1 MKIVSMSG
9 SLRENVGKKD
19 AKALRR
25 EDKVPCVMYGK
36 DEQKMFS
43 VPQTAFHPVIFTP
56 DACFIEIELNGT
68 KHLTMLKDIQYHP
81 VTEIVYHA
89 DFYELSDDKPVVMSI
104 PVYTTGSS
112 KGVMKGGK
120 LVTKIKRLK
129 VKALPKDMPNRIVL
143 DVTDLDVLQGIKVQ
157 EVPTNNFELLDVK
170 SSVVVTVKSTRSSAT
185 STEETSEEAAA
196 PAAE

>member
-36 DEQKMFS
+36 GEQKMFS
-43 VPQTAFHPVIFTP
+43 VPQTAFSPVIFTP
-56 DACFIEIELNGT
+56 DACFIEIDLDGT
-68 KHLTMLKDIQYHP
+68 KHMTMLKDIQYHP

-89 DFYELSDDKPVVMSI
+89 DFYELSDDKPIVMSI

-120 LVTKIKRLK
+120 LVTKIKRMK
-129 VKALPKDMPNRIVL
+129 VKALPKDMPNKIIL
-143 DVTDLDVLQGIKVQ
+143 DVTDLDVLQTIKVLD
-157 EVPTNNFELLDVK
+157 VPTNNYEFLDAK
-170 SSVVVTVKSTRSSAT
+170 TSVVVLVKSTRSSAT
-185 STEETSEEAAA
+185 ASEESGEA

>member
-1 MKIVSMSG
+1 MRIVSLSG

-36 DEQKMFS
+36 GEQVTFA
-43 VPQTAFHPVIFTP
+43 VPQNEFQRILFNPAP
-56 DACFIEIELNGT
+56 CFVEIDLNGQ
-68 KHLTMLKDIQYHP
+68 KRRAMMKDIQFHP

-104 PVYTTGSS
+104 PVHTTGTSV
-112 KGVMKGGK
+112 GVMKGGK
-120 LVTKIKRLK
+120 LAYKQKRLN
-129 VKALPKDMPNRIVL
+129 VKALPANMPSEVL
-143 DVTDLDVLQGIKVQ
+143 LDITKLDIAQRIKVQ
-157 EVPTNNFELLDVK
+157 DIATNNYEILNPK
-170 SSVVVTVKSTRSSAT
+170 SSEVVVVNSTRAAAMDTAT
-185 STEETSEEAAA
+185 EGEAEA

>member
-129 VKALPKDMPNRIVL
+129 VKALPKDMPNKIVL

-185 STEETSEEAAA
+185 STEESSEEAAA